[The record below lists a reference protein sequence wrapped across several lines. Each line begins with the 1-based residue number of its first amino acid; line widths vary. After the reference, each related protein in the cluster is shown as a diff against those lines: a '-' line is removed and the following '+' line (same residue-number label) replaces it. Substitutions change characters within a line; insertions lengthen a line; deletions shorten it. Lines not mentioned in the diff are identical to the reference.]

1 MAKEAA
7 FKLLAKQEDISNK
20 RAKALIDRGI
30 VYVGDRKVAIARAPM
45 DVNTTFRIEYPS
57 KPSVIYEDD
66 KVIAVDKPPHLES
79 DEVLYFFKGTTLLTL
94 LHRLDR
100 ETSGVLVLCKDEAF
114 CKEAIR
120 EFKRQHVHKEY
131 LAWVEGVVVE
141 PLVIDDPIVTIKKNK
156 AFSKIDPVRGKSA
169 HTEVEPLEVHG
180 KKTKVRIFIKT
191 GRTHQIRVHLA
202 AYGHPIVGDSFYG
215 SVTKSKRIL
224 LHAHKLKLFDYIFV
238 APEPRDIV
246 KYK

>member
-20 RAKALIDRGI
+20 RAKSLIDRGI
-30 VYVGDRKVAIARAPM
+30 VYVSDRKVMIARAPM
-45 DVNTTFRIEYPS
+45 DVNTKFRIEYPS
-57 KPSVIYEDD
+57 KPSVIFEDD
-66 KVIAVDKPPHLES
+66 NLIAVNKPPHLES
-79 DEVLYFFKGTTLLTL
+79 DEVLYFFEGTTL

-120 EFKRQHVHKEY
+120 EFKRQRVYKEY
-131 LAWVEGVVVE
+131 IAWVEGVVAE
-141 PLVIDDPIVTIKKNK
+141 PLVIDDPILTIKKNK

-169 HTEVEPLEVHG
+169 HTVVEPLEVHG
-180 KKTKVRIFIKT
+180 KKTKVCIVIKT
-191 GRTHQIRVHLA
+191 GRTHQIRAHLS
-202 AYGHPIVGDSFYG
+202 AYWHPIVGDSFYG

-224 LHAHKLKLFDYIFV
+224 LHAHKLKLFEYEFV
-238 APEPRDIV
+238 APEPQDIV